1 MPWTFY
7 NSNGQ
12 RLSSAATNISVLDID
27 GADEMGAAIVDADL
41 LIIDDADGGNKSV
54 LASRIKTYVAVP
66 AQAGQTAIEAETNQD
81 TYIPPDLIKHSPGV
95 AKAWCHIAADGTIS
109 GSTSYPNSYNIAS
122 ITDTGTG
129 DRTINWD
136 VDFSQTVYAVAGS
149 RGDNTTD
156 GYMSYIT
163 YAAGSI
169 RLILALD
176 AGGNTDVITSQVAF
190 GDQ

>member
-149 RGDNTTD
+149 WGDNTTD

>member
-129 DRTINWD
+129 DRTINWAT
-136 VDFSQTVYAVAGS
+136 DFSQTVYAVAGS
-149 RGDNTTD
+149 WGDNTTD